1 MNQMQQMLMQA
12 QKMQREMA
20 KANAALDEKEFKV
33 SKNGMVELTITGN
46 NTIKAL
52 DIDADAFDPEN
63 KEMLEEAIKMAFEEA
78 LKQIAEER
86 AEIEEKITGRAGGL
100 GF

>member
-1 MNQMQQMLMQA
+1 MQQMLMQA

-52 DIDADAFDPEN
+52 DIDADALDPEN
-63 KEMLEEAIKMAFEEA
+63 KEMLEEAVKMAFEEA

-86 AEIEEKITGRAGGL
+86 AEIEEKIAGRAGGF

>member
-52 DIDADAFDPEN
+52 DIDADALDPEN

-86 AEIEEKITGRAGGL
+86 AEIEEKIPGRAGGF

>member
-52 DIDADAFDPEN
+52 DIDADALDPEN
-63 KEMLEEAIKMAFEEA
+63 NEMLEEAIKMAFEEA

-86 AEIEEKITGRAGGL
+86 AEIEEKITGRAGGF

>member
-52 DIDADAFDPEN
+52 DIDADALDPEN

-78 LKQIAEER
+78 LKQIAQER
-86 AEIEEKITGRAGGL
+86 AEIEEKITGRAGGF

>member
-1 MNQMQQMLMQA
+1 MNQMQQMLVQA
-12 QKMQREMA
+12 QKMQREMQ

-33 SKNGMVELTITGN
+33 SKNGMVELTIKGD
-46 NTIKAL
+46 NTIVAL
-52 DIDADAFDPEN
+52 DIDADALDPEN

-78 LKQIAEER
+78 LKQITEER
-86 AEIEEKITGRAGGL
+86 AEIEEKITGRAGGF

>member
-52 DIDADAFDPEN
+52 DIDADALDPEN

-78 LKQIAEER
+78 LKQIAEGR
-86 AEIEEKITGRAGGL
+86 AEIEEKITGRAGGF

>member
-52 DIDADAFDPEN
+52 DIDADALDPEN

-86 AEIEEKITGRAGGL
+86 AEIEEKITGRDGGF

>member
-20 KANAALDEKEFKV
+20 KANAALDEKEFKI

-52 DIDADAFDPEN
+52 DIDADALDPEN

-86 AEIEEKITGRAGGL
+86 AEIEEKITGRAGGF

>member
-1 MNQMQQMLMQA
+1 MNQMRQMLMQA

-52 DIDADAFDPEN
+52 DIDADALDPEN

-86 AEIEEKITGRAGGL
+86 AEIEEKITGRAGGF

>member
-46 NTIKAL
+46 NTVKAL
-52 DIDADAFDPEN
+52 DIDADALDPEN

-86 AEIEEKITGRAGGL
+86 AAIEEKITGRVGGF

>member
-20 KANAALDEKEFKV
+20 KANAALDEKDFKV

-52 DIDADAFDPEN
+52 DIDADALDPEN

-86 AEIEEKITGRAGGL
+86 AEIEEKITGRAGGF

>member
-1 MNQMQQMLMQA
+1 
-12 QKMQREMA
+12 
-20 KANAALDEKEFKV
+20 
-33 SKNGMVELTITGN
+33 MVELTITGN

-52 DIDADAFDPEN
+52 DIDADALDPEN

-86 AEIEEKITGRAGGL
+86 AEIEEKITGRAGGF

>member
-52 DIDADAFDPEN
+52 DIDADALDPEN

-78 LKQIAEER
+78 LKEIAEES
-86 AEIEEKITGRAGGL
+86 AEIGEKITGRAGGF

>member
-12 QKMQREMA
+12 QRMQKEMQ

-33 SKNGMVELTITGN
+33 SKNGMVELTIAGD
-46 NTIKAL
+46 NTVKAL
-52 DIDADAFDPEN
+52 DIDADALDPEN

-86 AEIEEKITGRAGGL
+86 AQIEEKITGRVGGF

>member
-52 DIDADAFDPEN
+52 DIDADALEPEN

-86 AEIEEKITGRAGGL
+86 AEIEEKITGRAGGF

>member
-46 NTIKAL
+46 HTVKAL
-52 DIDADAFDPEN
+52 DIDADALDPEN

-86 AEIEEKITGRAGGL
+86 AEIEEKITGRAGGF

>member
-1 MNQMQQMLMQA
+1 MNQMQQMIMQA
-12 QKMQREMA
+12 QKMQRDLQ
-20 KANAALDEKEFKV
+20 KALAALDEKEFKV

-52 DIDADAFDPEN
+52 DIDADALDPEN

-86 AEIEEKITGRAGGL
+86 AEIEEKITGRAGGF